1 MELKQT
7 KEQPTSGQ
15 FIAVWEHNGKL
26 WCETQMV
33 EDGCL
38 YGYDNTKGGWFNY
51 PINTTDGLD
60 ISYFTPLKR
69 EKFEVHDANG
79 KYYESTNSKEEAV
92 LSARAI
98 KGTVLRFVE
107 DGTVEP

>member
-1 MELKQT
+1 MELRKT

-15 FIAVWEHNGKL
+15 FIAVWESNGKI
-26 WCETQMV
+26 WCETQMI

-38 YGYDNTKGGWFNY
+38 YIYE
-51 PINTTDGLD
+51 NTTGEWNNFPLNSQDVLE
-60 ISYFTPLKR
+60 ITFFVPLKR

-107 DGTVEP
+107 DGNVNF

>member
-1 MELKQT
+1 MELKKT
-7 KEQPTSGQ
+7 KERPTSGQ
-15 FIAVWEHNGKL
+15 FIAVWEDNGKP
-26 WCETQMV
+26 WCETQKV
-33 EDGCL
+33 DEGEL
-38 YGYDNTKGGWFNY
+38 YIYDNPSGWINI
-51 PINTTDGLD
+51 PIESEEGLD
-60 ISYFTPLKR
+60 ISYFVPLKR

-107 DGTVEP
+107 DGNVNF

>member
-1 MELKQT
+1 MELKKT
-7 KEQPTSGQ
+7 KEQPTIGQ
-15 FIAVWEHNGKL
+15 FIAVWEHGGKL

-33 EDGCL
+33 EGCCL
-38 YGYDNTKGGWFNY
+38 YIYENATGKWNNF
-51 PINTTDGLD
+51 PINSQDGLD
-60 ISYFTPLKR
+60 IFYFTPLKR

-79 KYYESTNSKEEAV
+79 KYYESTNSKEEAM
-92 LSARAI
+92 LAARAI